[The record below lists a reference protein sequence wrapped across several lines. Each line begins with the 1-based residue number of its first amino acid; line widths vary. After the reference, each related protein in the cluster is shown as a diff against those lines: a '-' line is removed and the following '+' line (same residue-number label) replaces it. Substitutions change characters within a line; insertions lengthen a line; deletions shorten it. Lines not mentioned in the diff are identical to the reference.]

1 MFSFSVRDN
10 GYPRVAI
17 IRDREKDRSDPNYD
31 RSYGRYARSL
41 SASAVNLVP
50 FNLPKAQP
58 SFAQYDIT
66 FNQLGQMAQTQ
77 ASLGYEPPST
87 PTMSPFCTPGL
98 NPASEDGAYL
108 QWPSPTMMYA
118 HSYDQF
124 RHAAYQVN
132 HIYFT

>member
-17 IRDREKDRSDPNYD
+17 IRDREKDRSDPDYD
-31 RSYGRYARSL
+31 RSYGSRCICTDLNFKSW
-41 SASAVNLVP
+41 
-50 FNLPKAQP
+50 
-58 SFAQYDIT
+58 
-66 FNQLGQMAQTQ
+66 LGLTYLK
-77 ASLGYEPPST
+77 ASLGYGPPST
-87 PTMSPFCTPGL
+87 PIMSPFCTPGL
-98 NPASEDGAYL
+98 NPTSGDGAYL

-124 RHAAYQVN
+124 RHAVYQVN